1 MPLTRCFLPVH
12 CVVCRGSGA
21 SLCPDCA
28 ALLVPPPDAGALGG
42 LDRAVALFAYD
53 GAGRTVIRRLKFDN
67 HRDALPPLAA
77 MLALAVDEPIDV
89 VTWVPTSPARR
100 RGRGYDQA
108 ELLARAVGRAAGAPV
123 RATVRHVGGVTQT
136 GRARAERLTTR
147 FEARPAART
156 IGANATVVVVDD
168 VRTTG
173 ASLVGVAAALRSVG
187 IRKVIGATLGATP
200 RSVPFPRPDP
210 LQSG

>member
-1 MPLTRCFLPVH
+1 MIRLSPDPDRTYNMVDKH
-12 CVVCRGSGA
+12 IAECRNGKVYMA
-21 SLCPDCA
+21 S
-28 ALLVPPPDAGALGG
+28 
-42 LDRAVALFAYD
+42 
-53 GAGRTVIRRLKFDN
+53 
-67 HRDALPPLAA
+67 
-77 MLALAVDEPIDV
+77 
-89 VTWVPTSPARR
+89 
-100 RGRGYDQA
+100 
-108 ELLARAVGRAAGAPV
+108 PV
-123 RATVRHVGGVTQT
+123 RATVRHVGGATQT